1 MASALVVPD
10 ASVILKW
17 VLPPADEADV
27 ARALSLRDAIVAGDV
42 QALVPELWLY
52 EVGNTLARRLPNQ
65 VDRLLGS
72 LQRFN
77 LPLASPSRRWL
88 RQVLDLTRRHG
99 VAFYDAAYHAH
110 AILERGVFVTAD
122 ERYFQQAR
130 EAQCIVRLAEW
141 GIIHGDGEAHSK
153 A

>member
-1 MASALVVPD
+1 MANALVVPD

-27 ARALSLRDAIVAGDV
+27 GPALALRDAVVAGDV

-52 EVGNTLARRLPNQ
+52 EAGNTLARRLPNQ
-65 VDRLLGS
+65 AGRLLES

-88 RQVLDLTRRHG
+88 RQVLELTRHHG
-99 VAFYDAAYHAH
+99 VTFYDAAYHAL

-130 EAQCIVRLAEW
+130 EAKCIVRLADWE
-141 GIIHGDGEAHSK
+141 IIHEDDETDGNA
-153 A
+153 

>member
-10 ASVILKW
+10 TSVILKW

-27 ARALSLRDAIVAGDV
+27 GRAVALRDAIVAGDV

-52 EVGNTLARRLPNQ
+52 EAGNTLARRLPNQ
-65 VDRLLGS
+65 AGRLLES

-88 RQVLDLTRRHG
+88 RQVLDLTRDQG
-99 VAFYDAAYHAH
+99 ATFYDAAYHAH
-110 AILERGVFVTAD
+110 AILEGGVFVTAD

-141 GIIHGDGEAHSK
+141 EIIHEDDETHRTA
-153 A
+153 